1 MARVICAGH
10 CNWDVTLRV
19 DDLPEP
25 DGEATVREETGAR
38 GGSAANVASVLAG
51 LGVDPAILASVG
63 DDDHGAAALADLR
76 AAGVDCGH
84 VRVLAGATTSVKYC
98 VVADD
103 GRVMVLGHDGRNEA
117 YDPSDLPAETLAGA
131 ACLHLTGQAPETAA
145 GLARR
150 GREAGLPVTFDP
162 GRRITRRDYADAIGL
177 ADLVFVNR
185 AEADALDLDALAAG
199 AIGGESATRA
209 PIDGF
214 ERAADRS
221 AVARTDA
228 TPGRPAVVVKR
239 GASGAEL
246 RTPDGRRDVH
256 PGFAVDPVDTT
267 GAGDAFAAGYL
278 AARLDGE
285 PIPAA
290 LARANACGAL
300 AARSVGPSGL
310 VSPGAVADLLAGE
323 TASSR

>member
-117 YDPSDLPAETLAGA
+117 YDASDLPAEALAGA
-131 ACLHLTGQAPETAA
+131 DCLHLTGQAPETAA

-199 AIGGESATRA
+199 
-209 PIDGF
+209 
-214 ERAADRS
+214 
-221 AVARTDA
+221 
-228 TPGRPAVVVKR
+228 
-239 GASGAEL
+239 
-246 RTPDGRRDVH
+246 
-256 PGFAVDPVDTT
+256 
-267 GAGDAFAAGYL
+267 YL